1 MKIESLYLKDFRNI
15 EELVI
20 NFSSRLNIFIGNN
33 GQGKTNVL
41 EAIYLLLERES
52 FRFGN
57 NSIFIKNNS
66 KVAYLSCRI
75 QNNEND
81 YKVQLRLES
90 SKKKYL
96 VNEKANSHLE
106 KNLPSIILFSP
117 ESLNIIKESAEQRRQ
132 LIDSVVKSVYK
143 QNQTL
148 ILDFRRTLKT
158 RNRLLSD
165 ISEKKIDYQVGVDTL
180 KSLNEIFLK
189 LSTDLTCVRLEALK
203 TLKPMVS
210 EVMSKI
216 ENKAALSFDYHYVIS
231 DQNCENE
238 SYENIY
244 KIMQKRMAEL
254 FAAELSFGA
263 SLVGPQKHDVI
274 FLYNGKDSRFFCSQG
289 QQRTI
294 ILAFK
299 MAQIVYHHQVNESY
313 PILLLD
319 DVLSELDQMKQE
331 SLIKYLNEI
340 ETQTFL
346 TTTDV
351 ESLTKLNIDSQF
363 KFNVQ
368 DGKIV

>member
-1 MKIESLYLKDFRNI
+1 MKIDSLYLKDFRNI
-15 EELVI
+15 EELVV
-20 NFSSRLNIFIGNN
+20 NFSPRLNIFIGNN

-41 EAIYLLLERES
+41 EAIYLLLEKES

-57 NSIFIKNNS
+57 NSIFIKNES
-66 KVAYLSCRI
+66 SVAYLSCRI
-75 QNNEND
+75 QNKDKD
-81 YKVQLRLES
+81 YKIQLSLEPN
-90 SKKKYL
+90 KKKYL
-96 VNEKANSHLE
+96 INEKTNSQFE
-106 KNLPSIILFSP
+106 KDLPSIILFSP
-117 ESLNIIKESAEQRRQ
+117 ESLNIIKESSDQRRQ

-143 QNQTL
+143 HNQTL
-148 ILDFRRTLKT
+148 ILDFKRTLKT

-165 ISEKKIDYQVGVDTL
+165 MAEKKIDYQVGIDTL
-180 KSLNEIFLK
+180 TSLNEIFLK
-189 LSTDLTCVRLEALK
+189 LSTDLTCVRLDALK

-210 EVMSKI
+210 EVMTKI
-216 ENKAALSFDYHYVIS
+216 ENKVTLAFDYHYVIS

-254 FAAELSFGA
+254 LPAEVSFGA
-263 SLVGPQKHDVI
+263 SLIGPQKHDVI

-299 MAQIVYHHQVNESY
+299 MAQIVYHQQVNESY

-319 DVLSELDQMKQE
+319 DVLSELDQTKQE

-351 ESLTKLNIDSQF
+351 ESLTKLNIDRQF